1 MIRVSDIIQAIEDFA
16 PLHLQEPW
24 DNTGLQVGDAS
35 AECTGVMLCV
45 DVTEHIIAEA
55 CRRGCNMVVSH
66 HPLLFKGLKSITG
79 ATVAERAVIAAL
91 RSGVAIY
98 SSHTAMDSTRGG
110 VSHEMAKRLG
120 ARVTAVLSPIAADAG
135 DDAVG
140 LGVVA
145 DFDVAISRRLFID
158 RVKAAFGSPI
168 VRSTQPVAPDVEIHR
183 IAMCGGAGGEFIA
196 KAVAAGA
203 QAYITSD
210 TRYHDFIDYRH
221 SIWIIDIGHYESECC
236 TKDIFYRVISE
247 KIPNFAVYYSDTE
260 DNPIKYIK

>member
-16 PLHLQEPW
+16 PLRLQEPW

-35 AECTGVMLCV
+35 AECTGVLVCV
-45 DVTEHIIAEA
+45 DVTEGVIAEA

-79 ATVAERAVIAAL
+79 ATVVERAVISAL

-110 VSHEMAKRLG
+110 VSHEMARRLG
-120 ARVTAVLSPIAADAG
+120 AAVTAVLSPAAGSDG
-135 DDAVG
+135 SVG

-145 DFDVAISRRLFID
+145 EFDVPITRRLFLD
-158 RVKAAFGSPI
+158 RVKAAFGSPV
-168 VRSTQPVAPDVEIHR
+168 VRSTQPIASDVELRR

-203 QAYITSD
+203 QAYISSD
-210 TRYHDFIDYRH
+210 TRYHDFVDFRD
-221 SIWIIDIGHYESECC
+221 SIWLIDIGHFESECC